1 MKKMKRGDLSKA
13 KPEEQ
18 KQRDTVLL
26 MISVGFLCGAIL
38 GGLVEGKVSADPY
51 ILRFLQAH
59 AQETLVPVLWRELWV
74 IFRWPIAVIILSLL
88 PFVGLTIPALFF
100 LRGFLLSYGI
110 VSLAAGSGFQGML
123 WAGLLFGP
131 TCILTIP
138 VMFILGTE
146 CLMKKAGSDKGGK
159 KFPTF
164 GMDSLYAASG
174 IIPVIPA
181 TAVARVNIGRFCFTF
196 SLRALS
202 ADMV

>member
-51 ILRFLQAH
+51 ILRFLQEH

-74 IFRWPIAVIILSLL
+74 TFRWPSAVIILSLL

-159 KFPTF
+159 KFPLRPLLCVPALVLCVFLNQTVVP
-164 GMDSLYAASG
+164 
-174 IIPVIPA
+174 PVLH
-181 TAVARVNIGRFCFTF
+181 FF
-196 SLRALS
+196 LQALTIS
-202 ADMV
+202 T